1 MLVNNQICWLWLQAR
16 INNPIPR
23 KALKSSG
30 QHAIHC
36 SAFLWQHLINYSAA
50 PKKSLCCIENHTWLL
65 PGHIKHF
72 SQTAW
77 GVQEGYQNSA
87 ATQPEKA
94 KSHSEKE
101 ALPPPSPPLL
111 NAEIFFCH
119 HFICAHLRSIQYNTP
134 LGMNTLPLQKPGF
147 KEGQI
152 MSYQSFWVWKPLH
165 PAGTV
170 TYFCFQCTACY
181 PRGTHNFRTKLFS
194 SQTAGKA
201 KPSSYIKHKQCTIGR
216 LTVLRGSS
224 SNTVNKSCNRTFFF

>member
-101 ALPPPSPPLL
+101 ALPPPSPHYWMLKYSSAIISSAPIYGAF
-111 NAEIFFCH
+111 NTIH
-119 HFICAHLRSIQYNTP
+119 HSVWTRYH
-134 LGMNTLPLQKPGF
+134 F
-147 KEGQI
+147 KNQ
-152 MSYQSFWVWKPLH
+152 FLK
-165 PAGTV
+165 
-170 TYFCFQCTACY
+170 
-181 PRGTHNFRTKLFS
+181 K
-194 SQTAGKA
+194 
-201 KPSSYIKHKQCTIGR
+201 GR
-216 LTVLRGSS
+216 LWVIKASGSE
-224 SNTVNKSCNRTFFF
+224 NHFTLQAP